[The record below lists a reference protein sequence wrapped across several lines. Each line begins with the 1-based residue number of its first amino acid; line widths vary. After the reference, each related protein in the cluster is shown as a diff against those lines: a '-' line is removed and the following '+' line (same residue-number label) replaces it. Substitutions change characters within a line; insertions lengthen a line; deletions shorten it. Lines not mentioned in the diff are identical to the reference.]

1 MKPSLH
7 KLLTPFLCLVLLKI
21 LPGCAP
27 LTIVAVQT
35 LGQSLAYVA
44 VEPLADVALDGFI
57 YLSTTPPDPY
67 SHRTGKNFYEPMIL
81 ASSKD
86 RINVKYLNV
95 GPNAEHEQVVQLIT
109 EHCDGNYTESNRAE
123 IRGYTTVEAECT
135 HGNESIQ

>member
-1 MKPSLH
+1 MIHNLH
-7 KLLTPFLCLVLLKI
+7 KLVTPFLCLVLLKI

-27 LTIVAVQT
+27 LAYIAVQT
-35 LGQSLAYVA
+35 LVPVA

-86 RINVKYLNV
+86 RVSVKYLSV
-95 GPNAEHEQVVQLIT
+95 GPNAEHKQVLQLII
-109 EHCDGNYTESNRAE
+109 EHCDGNYIETNRAE
-123 IRGYTTVEAECT
+123 LRGYTTVEAECT
-135 HGNESIQ
+135 HGNESMQ